1 MVIVVL
7 DIRPN
12 GGQMNQSS
20 MILQSAR
27 DCLTKKG
34 YAHVSLRSI
43 ANEAGV
49 ALSQLH
55 YYYGSKKE
63 LYRAVV
69 MDLVKEYIEDF
80 SKELETSSKS
90 PLVTFVKYVQD
101 MVKEKPDIF
110 KLLFDLSSM
119 ALWSNEFKTL
129 LNNLMVEISELII
142 KCIPTS
148 NITERY
154 SKETVAKALTGAI
167 LGIALQYTLD
177 PDENEDTLD
186 AMTIIPELL

>member
-1 MVIVVL
+1 
-7 DIRPN
+7 
-12 GGQMNQSS
+12 MNQSS

-27 DCLTKKG
+27 ECLTKKG

-55 YYYGSKKE
+55 YYYGSKKD
-63 LYRAVV
+63 LYKAVV
-69 MDLVKEYIEDF
+69 MDLVNEYIEDF
-80 SKELETSSKS
+80 SKGLEASSKS

-101 MVKEKPDIF
+101 MVKEKPEIF
-110 KLLFDLSSM
+110 KLLFDLSSL

-129 LNNLMVEISELII
+129 LNNLMVEISDLII

-148 NITERY
+148 NITEEY
-154 SKETVAKALTGAI
+154 SKDTVAKALTGAI
-167 LGIALQYTLD
+167 FGIALQYTLD
-177 PDENEDTLD
+177 PDENEDTLK
-186 AMTIIPELL
+186 AMSIIPEFL